1 MDGRRHGIKRR
12 SDPPG
17 TIGVYSTPNV
27 SRGFGLTMPVMTR
40 HTIEQHDGS
49 DVELFQAQPTNPRI
63 AGALLLV
70 HGNQGGSRKGAVE
83 FADGGTLSRLASGLN
98 ITAAAVSQPGFGRS
112 DGPADF
118 CGPNTQ
124 MAIIAALSF
133 LKEQSCVDPKRIVL
147 YGNSRGAIAS
157 AMVAVEV
164 SDLRA
169 LILSSGVYDLKAVFE
184 TSSRGLQQ
192 VIRRESGL
200 SDEAFLA
207 RSALDHADRV
217 RSETL
222 ILHGRLDDRAPVA
235 QAEAFSHALSDA
247 GVAVALKVFEC
258 GHRIPRDY
266 SRAVVRAFLR
276 KVLDPVG
283 TWH

>member
-1 MDGRRHGIKRR
+1 ME
-12 SDPPG
+12 
-17 TIGVYSTPNV
+17 V
-27 SRGFGLTMPVMTR
+27 
-40 HTIEQHDGS
+40 
-49 DVELFQAQPTNPRI
+49 FQAQAPNSAP
-63 AGALLLV
+63 AGAMLLV
-70 HGNQGGSRKGAVE
+70 HGNQGGSLKGAVE
-83 FADGGTLSRLASGLN
+83 LADSGTLSRFASGLN
-98 ITAAAVSQPGFGRS
+98 ITAAAVSQPGFGGS

-124 MAIIAALSF
+124 LAIMAALSF

-147 YGNSRGAIAS
+147 YGNSRGAVAS
-157 AMVAVEV
+157 AMVAAED

-192 VIRRESGL
+192 VIKMESGL

-207 RSALDHADRV
+207 RSALHHADRV

-222 ILHGRLDDRAPVA
+222 ILHGRQDDRAPVA

-247 GVAVALKVFEC
+247 GVAVTFKVFEC
-258 GHRIPRDY
+258 GHRIPRDD
-266 SRAVVRAFLR
+266 SRGVVRAFLR

-283 TWH
+283 TCH